1 MGGKDS
7 RGRITLRCE
16 MRKLQGQE
24 ATEGFQVGECQ
35 DLCSGD
41 TALTGVWRM
50 YWKSQKGGRE
60 IVRKLVQGP
69 GGGL

>member
-1 MGGKDS
+1 MGGKNS
-7 RGRITLRCE
+7 RGRITLGCE

-41 TALTGVWRM
+41 TALTGMWRM
-50 YWKSQKGGRE
+50 YWKESERRE
-60 IVRKLVQGP
+60 GDRKLVQGP
-69 GGGL
+69 GEGL